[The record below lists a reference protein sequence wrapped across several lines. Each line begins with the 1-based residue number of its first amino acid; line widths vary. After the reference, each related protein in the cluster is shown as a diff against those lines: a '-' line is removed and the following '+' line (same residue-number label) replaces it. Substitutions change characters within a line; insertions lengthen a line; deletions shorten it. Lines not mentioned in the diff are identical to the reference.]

1 MFWGDIR
8 LGGRTDLVFIQN
20 NLTGNSYANEIVLPE
35 VVPYL
40 QTMGQNPLFQQDNAP
55 PHYARVVLS
64 VLKENDIDLLPWPFC
79 SPDLNLIEHM
89 WDTLKRNLLRQK
101 VFHHEQQLRL
111 AVQGAWNDLGQ
122 NVIDNLILS
131 MPRRC
136 QSVIN
141 NRGGPSG
148 Y

>member
-1 MFWGDIR
+1 
-8 LGGRTDLVFIQN
+8 
-20 NLTGNSYANEIVLPE
+20 
-35 VVPYL
+35 
-40 QTMGQNPLFQQDNAP
+40 MGQNPLFQQDNAP
-55 PHYARVVLS
+55 PHRERVVLN
-64 VLKENDIDLLPWPFC
+64 VLEEPSC
-79 SPDLNLIEHM
+79 SPDLNPIERV
-89 WDTLKRNLLRQK
+89 WDTLKRNLLRQN
-101 VFHHEQQLRL
+101 VFHHEQELRL
-111 AVQGAWNDLGQ
+111 ADQGAWNDLDQ